1 MKGYLGERFAS
12 WARQRQGADSLPVSV
27 HHRRIYILPTR
38 AGWSFALLLFGMF
51 IAALNYS
58 NSIALFLT
66 FWLGGFALVVMHR
79 CHRNLL
85 GVRITGATT
94 AATFAGGTGTLDLTL
109 ENPAALI
116 RYGIEADLPGAA
128 AVARDL
134 DACGAAGMTLAVPT
148 KARGL
153 MRIDKLRLTTALPFG
168 LMRAWTWV
176 YLPLE
181 MIVYPRARG
190 ALPLPATGGAT
201 LGGELRGAAEGDEW
215 LGLRS
220 FRDGDSPRQVA
231 WKAYARGAPLLVK
244 EYESRSAAQRHF
256 DFERLANLDTERRL
270 EQLTQW
276 VVEAE
281 HRGERYALALPTL
294 NIAADR
300 GARHQERCLAALA
313 LYGLAPPRSA
323 EAQRA

>member
-1 MKGYLGERFAS
+1 
-12 WARQRQGADSLPVSV
+12 
-27 HHRRIYILPTR
+27 
-38 AGWSFALLLFGMF
+38 
-51 IAALNYS
+51 
-58 NSIALFLT
+58 
-66 FWLGGFALVVMHR
+66 
-79 CHRNLL
+79 
-85 GVRITGATT
+85 
-94 AATFAGGTGTLDLTL
+94 
-109 ENPAALI
+109 
-116 RYGIEADLPGAA
+116 
-128 AVARDL
+128 
-134 DACGAAGMTLAVPT
+134 
-148 KARGL
+148 
-153 MRIDKLRLTTALPFG
+153 
-168 LMRAWTWV
+168 
-176 YLPLE
+176 
-181 MIVYPRARG
+181 
-190 ALPLPATGGAT
+190 
-201 LGGELRGAAEGDEW
+201 LGGELRGAAESDEW

-281 HRGERYALALPTL
+281 HRGERYALTLPTL